1 MAAGDLG
8 LSYSFDHATIQRQA
22 SMNWVSTC
30 TYDDLTVRW
39 TLPDPAEQFHNP
51 YLAMGNNP
59 VVYVDP
65 DGEFILTALALIAA
79 PFTAGA
85 SLTLLPYTIGAD
97 IGAYAGGAMAN
108 DHMNPLKWDFNSAN
122 TWIGMGGGAAIGAAG
137 GHGFLAKKGAIQG
150 MSTTAGKKLFGG
162 IIGGTTNTIS
172 NYDGADSFGWGMLGD
187 FAAGF
192 GGAYAGISANSV
204 AAGFNAGGFLNAT
217 NNIIQDGF
225 GSAYEFA
232 QDWVGGGLSS
242 IVGMSYGGVKAKGI
256 FAGETKLGKYANSF
270 IGYGSQA
277 TMYDFAYSSQSTFT
291 GRSFGEHLGTF
302 AAGGFYGSLSA
313 EAFKGKWG
321 GGDLNE
327 TPKFWRALT
336 GATAFATDYSIG
348 ALIKGRTYGNFYNG
362 QSQKNKGGIF
372 SLKYLAFSLNYLGY

>member
-1 MAAGDLG
+1 
-8 LSYSFDHATIQRQA
+8 
-22 SMNWVSTC
+22 MNYISTY
-30 TYDDLTVRW
+30 TYDDQTVRW
-39 TLPDPAEQFHNP
+39 FTPVPAEQFSNP
-51 YLAMGNNP
+51 YLAMENNP
-59 VVYVDP
+59 VMFVDP
-65 DGEFILTALALIAA
+65 DGEFIFTALALIAA

-85 SLTLLPYTIGAD
+85 SLALLPYTIGAD

-108 DHMNPLKWDFNSAN
+108 DHMNPFKWDFNSAN
-122 TWIGMGGGAAIGAAG
+122 TWIGMGAGAAIGATG
-137 GHGFLAKKGAIQG
+137 GHAFLGKKGAIQG
-150 MSTTAGKKLFGG
+150 MSTAAGKKLFGSV
-162 IIGGTTNTIS
+162 IGGTTNTIS
-172 NYDGADSFGWGMLGD
+172 NYGGADDFGWGTLGD

-225 GSAYEFA
+225 GSPYEFA

-242 IVGMSYGGVKAKGI
+242 MVGMSYGGVKANGI
-256 FAGETKLGKYANSF
+256 FKGRTKLGKYANSF

-277 TMYDFAYSSQSTFT
+277 TAYDFAYSSQTTFT

-321 GGDLNE
+321 GSGARD

-336 GATAFATDYSIG
+336 GATAVATDYSIG
-348 ALIKGRTYGNFYNG
+348 ALIKGRAYGNFYNG
-362 QSQKNKGGIF
+362 QSQKNKGGI
-372 SLKYLAFSLNYLGY
+372 SGLKYAAFSFGYLGY